1 MPSARR
7 MRLVLIGVVAIVVMT
22 LTYTSQLRQSQNP
35 DVRTFGDFYGRTK
48 SGLERV
54 RGGQQQQQQQQ
65 QSVLDSKGGKG
76 KDGSESLDSDDAQLA
91 KEMSDRLKA
100 AEQKA
105 KDSANAK
112 APRPDAPD
120 KVIGVGNS
128 AAGQDKSKDKAGN
141 QLAEKETD
149 EDHEVET
156 IINDILKKSPVI
168 IFSKTYCQFSKRAK
182 ALLLDK
188 YSITPEPYVVEL
200 DVHQLG
206 RQIQDRLQ
214 KMTGRTTVPNI
225 MINGKTIGGADDIAA
240 MDNSHELVE
249 KIRSL
254 GSVGGKTVEVKER
267 RR

>member
-7 MRLVLIGVVAIVVMT
+7 MRLVLIGVVVVIFVMT

-54 RGGQQQQQQQQ
+54 RGGQQQQQQQ
-65 QSVLDSKGGKG
+65 SLLDSKGGKG
-76 KDGSESLDSDDAQLA
+76 KDGSGGLDSDDVQLA

-156 IINDILKKSPVI
+156 TINDILKKSPGE
-168 IFSKTYCQFSKRAK
+168 SMP
-182 ALLLDK
+182 D
-188 YSITPEPYVVEL
+188 PYL
-200 DVHQLG
+200 
-206 RQIQDRLQ
+206 
-214 KMTGRTTVPNI
+214 
-225 MINGKTIGGADDIAA
+225 ACA
-240 MDNSHELVE
+240 MDADPAPSDNLLQDLLPV
-249 KIRSL
+249 L
-254 GSVGGKTVEVKER
+254 QAGKGPPSRQVFHHT
-267 RR
+267 

>member
-7 MRLVLIGVVAIVVMT
+7 MRLLLVGVIAIVVMT
-22 LTYTSQLRQSQNP
+22 LVYTSQLRQSQSP
-35 DVRTFGDFYGRTK
+35 DLRTFGDFYDRTK
-48 SGLERV
+48 SELERA
-54 RGGQQQQQQQQ
+54 RGGQGKQ
-65 QSVLDSKGGKG
+65 QSVLGSKAGSD
-76 KDGSESLDSDDAQLA
+76 KDDDAQLA

-128 AAGQDKSKDKAGN
+128 AAGQDTSKDKAGN
-141 QLAEKETD
+141 QLTEKETD

-156 IINDILKKSPVI
+156 TINDILKKSPVI
-168 IFSKTYCQFSKRAK
+168 IFSKTYCQFSKKAK
-182 ALLLDK
+182 ALLLNK

-200 DVHQLG
+200 DVHPLG
-206 RQIQDRLQ
+206 RQIQDRLA
-214 KMTGRTTVPNI
+214 KMTGRKTVPNI
-225 MINGKTIGGADDIAA
+225 MINGKSIGGADDIAQL
-240 MDNSHELVE
+240 DNGGELVE

-254 GSVGGKTVEVKER
+254 GSVGGKTVEVKKR
-267 RR
+267 N